1 MSGMEFIPEAMEL
14 AESTGMSELLEQK
27 EALQGQ
33 LEAAQE
39 AGNMEKANFFRG
51 ELARV
56 DEKLA
61 RQAETTGGIGKE
73 LSFGRSEGRSD
84 GHSESYWREK
94 ALKEA
99 AEHPEKETT
108 GYKLYVKRAD
118 EARADYLRREADK
131 KKS

>member
-1 MSGMEFIPEAMEL
+1 MSGMESIPEAVEL
-14 AESTGMSELLEQK
+14 AESAGMSGLLEQK
-27 EALQGQ
+27 EVLQGQ
-33 LEAAQE
+33 MEAAQE

-51 ELARV
+51 ELARL

-61 RQAETTGGIGKE
+61 QQAETTGGMGRE

-84 GHSESYWREK
+84 GHTESYWREK

-99 AEHPEKETT
+99 AEHGTTTT

-118 EARADYLRREADK
+118 EARADYLRREANK
-131 KKS
+131 KKA

>member
-14 AESTGMSELLEQK
+14 AESGGMSELLEQK

-33 LEAAQE
+33 LEVAQE
-39 AGNMEKANFFRG
+39 AGNVEKANFFRG
-51 ELARV
+51 ELARL

-61 RQAETTGGIGKE
+61 QQAETTGGMGRE

-84 GHSESYWREK
+84 GHIESYWREK
-94 ALKEA
+94 AVKEA
-99 AEHPEKETT
+99 AEHGTTTT

-118 EARADYLRREADK
+118 EARADYLRRETDK
-131 KKS
+131 KKA

>member
-14 AESTGMSELLEQK
+14 TESFGMSELLEQK

-33 LEAAQE
+33 LETAQE

-51 ELARV
+51 ELARL

-61 RQAETTGGIGKE
+61 RQAEPAGGMSRE
-73 LSFGRSEGRSD
+73 LSFGRSEGFSG
-84 GHSESYWREK
+84 GHSESYWLEK
-94 ALKEA
+94 AAKEA
-99 AEHPEKETT
+99 VEHPEKETT
-108 GYKLYVKRAD
+108 GYKLYMKRAA

>member
-1 MSGMEFIPEAMEL
+1 MGGMEFIPEAVEL
-14 AESTGMSELLEQK
+14 SESAEMSELLEQK

-33 LEAAQE
+33 LEVAQE
-39 AGNMEKANFFRG
+39 AGNVEKANFFRG
-51 ELARV
+51 ELARL

-61 RQAETTGGIGKE
+61 QQAETTGCIGRE

-94 ALKEA
+94 AVKEA
-99 AEHPEKETT
+99 AEHGTTTT

-118 EARADYLRREADK
+118 EARADYLRREANK
-131 KKS
+131 KKA

>member
-1 MSGMEFIPEAMEL
+1 MIGMEFIPEAMEL

-27 EALQGQ
+27 ETLQGQ

-39 AGNMEKANFFRG
+39 AGNVEKANFFRG
-51 ELARV
+51 ELVRL

-61 RQAETTGGIGKE
+61 RQTEPAGGMSRE
-73 LSFGRSEGRSD
+73 LSFGRSEGFSG
-84 GHSESYWREK
+84 GHSESYWLEK
-94 ALKEA
+94 AGKEA
-99 AEHPEKETT
+99 VEHGTTTT
-108 GYKLYVKRAD
+108 GYKLYMKRAA